1 MKKDSIF
8 KFGKIILSLKNLNK
22 FLKNRN
28 NKNKKLKNSFAR
40 NISKLERYKNLIE
53 KFNQFK
59 TDEFKSKK
67 SKKTKNVKEKFSI
80 IKKVNLIQNLN
91 FKSKLENKISKLKE
105 KKFKFNKI
113 LFNKFKYFNKSKNLQ
128 ILKINKNNKTNKIIN
143 KYSQK
148 IGIIFYGEHN
158 LILLSSTINH
168 KNQINISGVT
178 EIPIPT
184 NVIGDTL
191 IEDSNE
197 LANIILDSINLLDL
211 SGSPLLVILSSSFF
225 NIHTFLVSDLK
236 QISPNDSKVK
246 AKSPYLPANT
256 IVDFLRISDKKLSEG
271 LIRTIYSKK
280 DFINSWTDTLQ
291 IIDHP
296 LIGLVPAAPHIFDSI
311 TSQIIEKT
319 TFLIDIESTTT
330 TLLIGSKYAELQS
343 YKLPFGFSL
352 YISDNLEESNK
363 NYFERVLNSI
373 QIIINDSNHK
383 LPKNIFVMGS
393 GLDKLINKE
402 ASLPK
407 RFKSILDLNLSEFT
421 YLPQK
426 MSVHEL
432 VSTTINSNIYCL
444 ASILSS
450 CV

>member
-8 KFGKIILSLKNLNK
+8 KFGKIILSLKNFNK
-22 FLKNRN
+22 FFKNR
-28 NKNKKLKNSFAR
+28 KNKKLKNSFAR
-40 NISKLERYKNLIE
+40 NIAKLERYKNLIE

-67 SKKTKNVKEKFSI
+67 TKKTKNKKDKFAI
-80 IKKVNLIQNLN
+80 IKNYN
-91 FKSKLENKISKLKE
+91 FKSRLESKINKLKE
-105 KKFKFNKI
+105 KDFNKI
-113 LFNKFKYFNKSKNLQ
+113 LFNNLKYFVKAKNLQ
-128 ILKINKNNKTNKIIN
+128 LLKINKTNKIKN

-158 LILLSSTINH
+158 LILLSSIINH
-168 KNQINISGVT
+168 NNQINIIGVT
-178 EIPIPT
+178 EMPIPT

-191 IEDSNE
+191 VEDSNE
-197 LANIILDSINLLDL
+197 LANILLDSINLLDL
-211 SGSPLLVILSSSFF
+211 SDSPLLVILSSSFF

-236 QISPNDSKVK
+236 QISANDSKVK

-256 IVDFLRISDKKLSEG
+256 IIDFLRISDKKLPEG
-271 LIRTIYSKK
+271 LIRTTYSKQ

-291 IIDHP
+291 IIDQP
-296 LIGLVPAAPHIFDSI
+296 IIGLVPAAPHIFDSI
-311 TSQIIEKT
+311 TSQITEET

-330 TLLIGSKYAELQS
+330 TLLIGSKYTALQS
-343 YKLPFGFSL
+343 HKLPFGFSL

-407 RFKSILDLNLSEFT
+407 RFKSILDLNLSEYT

-432 VSTTINSNIYCL
+432 VSNTINSNIYSL

>member
-8 KFGKIILSLKNLNK
+8 KFGKIILSLKNFNK
-22 FLKNRN
+22 FFKNRN
-28 NKNKKLKNSFAR
+28 NKNKKLKTSFAR
-40 NISKLERYKNLIE
+40 NIAKLEKYKNLIE

-67 SKKTKNVKEKFSI
+67 SKKTKNVKEKFPI
-80 IKKVNLIQNLN
+80 IQNLN
-91 FKSKLENKISKLKE
+91 FKSKLESKINKLKE
-105 KKFKFNKI
+105 KNFKKI
-113 LFNKFKYFNKSKNLQ
+113 LFNNLKYFVKAKNLQ
-128 ILKINKNNKTNKIIN
+128 LLKINKTNKIKN

-168 KNQINISGVT
+168 NNQINIIGVT
-178 EIPIPT
+178 EMPIPT

-191 IEDSNE
+191 VEDSNE
-197 LANIILDSINLLDL
+197 LANILLDSINLLDL
-211 SGSPLLVILSSSFF
+211 SDSPLLVILSSSFF

-236 QISPNDSKVK
+236 QISANDSKVK

-256 IVDFLRISDKKLSEG
+256 IIDFLRISDKKLPEG
-271 LIRTIYSKK
+271 LIRTTYSKQ

-291 IIDHP
+291 IIDQP
-296 LIGLVPAAPHIFDSI
+296 IIGLVPAAPHIFDSI
-311 TSQIIEKT
+311 TSQITEET

-330 TLLIGSKYAELQS
+330 TLLIGSKYTALQS
-343 YKLPFGFSL
+343 HKLPFGFSL

-363 NYFERVLNSI
+363 NYFERVLNSV
-373 QIIINDSNHK
+373 QLIINDSNHK

>member
-8 KFGKIILSLKNLNK
+8 KFGKIILSLKNFNN
-22 FLKNRN
+22 FFKNRN
-28 NKNKKLKNSFAR
+28 NKNKKLKTSFAR
-40 NISKLERYKNLIE
+40 NIAKLEKYKNLIE

-67 SKKTKNVKEKFSI
+67 SKKTKNVKEKFPI
-80 IKKVNLIQNLN
+80 IQNLN
-91 FKSKLENKISKLKE
+91 FKSKLESKINKLKV
-105 KKFKFNKI
+105 KNFNKI
-113 LFNKFKYFNKSKNLQ
+113 LFNNLKYFVKAKNLQ
-128 ILKINKNNKTNKIIN
+128 LLKINKTNKIKN

-168 KNQINISGVT
+168 NNQINIIGVT
-178 EIPIPT
+178 EMPIPT

-191 IEDSNE
+191 VEDSNE
-197 LANIILDSINLLDL
+197 LANILLDSINLLDL
-211 SGSPLLVILSSSFF
+211 SDSPLLVILSSSFF

-236 QISPNDSKVK
+236 QISANDSKVK
-246 AKSPYLPANT
+246 SKSPYLPANT
-256 IVDFLRISDKKLSEG
+256 IIDFLRISDKKLPEG
-271 LIRTIYSKK
+271 LIRTTYSKQ

-291 IIDHP
+291 IIDQP
-296 LIGLVPAAPHIFDSI
+296 IIGLVPAAPHIFDSI
-311 TSQIIEKT
+311 TSQITEET

-330 TLLIGSKYAELQS
+330 TLLIGSKYTALQS
-343 YKLPFGFSL
+343 HKLPFGFSL

-407 RFKSILDLNLSEFT
+407 RFKSILDLNLSEYT

-432 VSTTINSNIYCL
+432 VSNTINSNIYCL

-450 CV
+450 CL

>member
-22 FLKNRN
+22 FFKNRN

-197 LANIILDSINLLDL
+197 LANILLDSINLLDL
-211 SGSPLLVILSSSFF
+211 SDSPLLVILSSSFF

-236 QISPNDSKVK
+236 QISANDSKVK

-256 IVDFLRISDKKLSEG
+256 IIDFLRISDKKLSEG
-271 LIRTIYSKK
+271 LIRTTYSKQ

-291 IIDHP
+291 
-296 LIGLVPAAPHIFDSI
+296 
-311 TSQIIEKT
+311 
-319 TFLIDIESTTT
+319 
-330 TLLIGSKYAELQS
+330 
-343 YKLPFGFSL
+343 
-352 YISDNLEESNK
+352 NN
-363 NYFERVLNSI
+363 
-373 QIIINDSNHK
+373 
-383 LPKNIFVMGS
+383 
-393 GLDKLINKE
+393 
-402 ASLPK
+402 
-407 RFKSILDLNLSEFT
+407 
-421 YLPQK
+421 
-426 MSVHEL
+426 
-432 VSTTINSNIYCL
+432 
-444 ASILSS
+444 
-450 CV
+450 